1 MTNPLCPSA
10 LRVQQALQAQG
21 FNLQVLELPDSTRTA
36 LDAAL
41 AVGCQVGQIVK
52 SLIFKAKRSGRPVL
66 VVASG
71 ANRVNERIIEGLIA
85 EPLGKA
91 DADFV
96 RQHTGFAIG
105 GVPPVG
111 HLETLLTFID
121 QDLLQYS
128 EIWAAA
134 GTPNAVFRLSPADL
148 ARMTGGEVVRI
159 T

>member
-1 MTNPLCPSA
+1 MTNPLSPSA

-21 FNLQVLELPDSTRTA
+21 FDLQVLELPDSTRTA

-71 ANRVNERIIEGLIA
+71 ANRVNERIIEGLIS

-96 RQHTGFAIG
+96 RQHTGFSIG

-111 HLETLLTFID
+111 HLEPLLTFID